1 MKNSTSRRL
10 RLLALLAAFSVA
22 ATACGEGTA
31 VTDAADE
38 PGRGEA
44 VEVSGSSTV
53 APISTRVAEL
63 FADENSDV
71 TVNVDGPGTG
81 DGFKLFCEGSIDI
94 SDASRPIKPEEAE
107 ACEEAG
113 IEFIELKVAI
123 DGLSVI
129 TSAKNDAIECLNFAD
144 LYALAGPESQGIDNW
159 DEAEKLSSE
168 LGSDTDLPDA
178 ELTVSAPGEESGTY
192 DSFVEIVLEHF
203 TEEREQDA
211 ESRPDYQSSSDDN
224 VILQAVTGSES
235 SFGWVGYAYAK
246 EARGVKLVPIAKE
259 PGDECIEPTDE
270 TIASGDYPI
279 ARDLFIY
286 VNKENAETNE
296 AIVDYVD
303 FFLSDDGIGSVPD
316 VGYVSLKP
324 EALEETRTVW
334 KDRATGTRAG

>member
-1 MKNSTSRRL
+1 M
-10 RLLALLAAFSVA
+10 
-22 ATACGEGTA
+22 
-31 VTDAADE
+31 TDAADE
-38 PGRGEA
+38 PAGGGDT

-63 FADENSDV
+63 FADEDAGI

-94 SDASRPIKPEEAE
+94 ADASRPIKPEEVSD
-107 ACEEAG
+107 CEEAG

-129 TSAKNDAIECLNFAD
+129 TSAKNDDIDCLNFAD

-159 DEAEKLSSE
+159 KDAEKLAGE

-178 ELTVSAPGEESGTY
+178 KLTVSAPGEESGTY

-203 TEEREQDA
+203 TEDRKQDA

-246 EARGVKLVPIAKE
+246 EASGVKLLPIAKE
-259 PGDECIEPTDE
+259 PGDDCVEPTDE

-279 ARDLFIY
+279 ARDLYIY
-286 VNKENAETNE
+286 VNKANAEDNA

-316 VGYVSLKP
+316 VGYVSLTP
-324 EALEETRTVW
+324 EALEETRTFW
-334 KDRATGTRAG
+334 TDRTTGTRAG